1 MQELITQLKA
11 GQDLSA
17 DQARMAFTTIMSGDG
32 DDELIA
38 AFLLALKDKGE
49 SIEEIT
55 AAATVMRE
63 HMTRF
68 ETDRDC
74 IDVCGTGGDNKGSY
88 NISTAVAFVLAGCG
102 VPVAKHGNR
111 SVSSKSGSSDVLQ
124 ALGIKLTDDM
134 SRLEE
139 SLDKANICFLAAP
152 FFHPAMKHVAPIRA
166 KLKTRTIFN
175 LLGPLCNPAGV
186 TRQVMG
192 VYDAALVEPL
202 CHVLK
207 NLGSIANAVVHGSDG
222 MDELTV
228 TGPSHVAELKEG
240 AIRTYDVTP
249 EDAGLALHKPEELL
263 GGDAEHNADA
273 LRRVLSGETGAY
285 RDAVIMNATGGLIV
299 ADKADDPLTGA
310 ALAAEAINS
319 GRATECL
326 ETLIRISNA

>member
-1 MQELITQLKA
+1 MQELITHLKA